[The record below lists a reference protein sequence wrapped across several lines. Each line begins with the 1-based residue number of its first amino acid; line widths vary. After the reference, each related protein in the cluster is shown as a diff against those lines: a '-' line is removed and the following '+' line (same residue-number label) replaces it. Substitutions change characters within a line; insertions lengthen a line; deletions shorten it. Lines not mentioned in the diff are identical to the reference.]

1 VHLATVV
8 DTAVDTVALLPGWLD
23 PKTMLHS
30 FGPYVLIALCVIIF
44 AECGLLVGFFLPGDS
59 LLFTAGLFAA
69 GGQIRTPVWLVCALL
84 TACAVAG
91 NAVGYLI
98 GVKTGPTLFN
108 RPNSRL
114 FKAEYVEKTHE
125 FFQRYGASAILL
137 ARFVPIIRT
146 FITAMAGVGRM
157 EPRRYFTYSVIGG
170 ALWATG
176 VTLLGYWL
184 GNVPF
189 IRDNIEVMLILIV
202 MLSVVPI
209 AFEFVRARRKRARTP
224 ESSRSGS

>member
-1 VHLATVV
+1 VPHAI
-8 DTAVDTVALLPGWLD
+8 DTIRTIALLPGWLD
-23 PKTMLHS
+23 PETMLRS
-30 FGPYVLIALCVIIF
+30 FGPYVLIALCVIVF

-69 GGQIRTPVWLVCALL
+69 SGLIGAPIWLVCTLL
-84 TACAVAG
+84 TVCAIAG
-91 NAVGYLI
+91 NVTGYWI
-98 GVKTGPTLFN
+98 GAKAGPALFN

-125 FFQRYGASAILL
+125 FFQRYGASAIVL
-137 ARFVPIIRT
+137 ARFVPIVRT

-157 EPRRYFTYSVIGG
+157 EPKRYFTYSVIGG
-170 ALWATG
+170 VLWATG

-189 IRDNIEVMLILIV
+189 IRDNIEAMLILIV
-202 MLSVVPI
+202 ALSVLPI
-209 AFEFVRARRKRARTP
+209 AFEFARARRKRVRV
-224 ESSRSGS
+224 